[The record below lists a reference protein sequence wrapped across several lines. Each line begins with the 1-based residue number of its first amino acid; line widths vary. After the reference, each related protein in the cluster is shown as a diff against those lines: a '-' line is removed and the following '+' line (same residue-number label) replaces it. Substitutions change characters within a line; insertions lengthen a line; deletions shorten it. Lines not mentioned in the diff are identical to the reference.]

1 MQNPFDDRVLALSGP
16 ARDYL
21 PVTPN
26 DGAPLP
32 QVAVALYVE
41 VGGRVRF
48 LSEAGAER
56 DVEAPDHGWILCG
69 MRQVKATGTTAS
81 GIHALIVT

>member
-21 PVTPN
+21 PVTPS
-26 DGAPLP
+26 DSDPLP

-41 VGGRVRF
+41 LGGRVVF
-48 LSEAGAER
+48 VSESGATR

-69 MRQVKATGTTAS
+69 MRQVKASGTTAS
-81 GIHALIVT
+81 GLHALIVT